1 MANVNKLWK
10 WSLLFFFGGAVVSIV
25 TAGRR
30 KMWYTLDE
38 LSALNNCDSVWQ
50 VCVTMTVRLFFAL
63 FFLNIFNVSAFD
75 SFLPQHF
82 FTSFGAR
89 DRSFMMIFRLWQNAL
104 LDKVLTHYTLPAGS
118 QAVRPNR
125 IRTVY
130 FRQII
135 CQHDSNKMYKLF
147 PLCYYLRIMATQ

>member
-1 MANVNKLWK
+1 MVNVNKLWK

-104 LDKVLTHYTLPAGS
+104 LDKVLTHYTLPHYLLGVKLS
-118 QAVRPNR
+118 DQ
-125 IRTVY
+125 TESEL
-130 FRQII
+130 FTS
-135 CQHDSNKMYKLF
+135 DKLF
-147 PLCYYLRIMATQ
+147 VSMIAIKCINYSPCVTIWG